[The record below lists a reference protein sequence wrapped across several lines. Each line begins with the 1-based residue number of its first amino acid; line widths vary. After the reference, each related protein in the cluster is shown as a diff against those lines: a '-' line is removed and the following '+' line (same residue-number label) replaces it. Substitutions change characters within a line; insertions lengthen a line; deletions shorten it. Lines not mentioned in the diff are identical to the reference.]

1 MFKKHI
7 RARLIAT
14 IAIMVLAL
22 FVVNAFVSTKN
33 VRSYFTVLSDEKCAQ
48 EANYYAEVVN
58 NWFSY
63 NEAVLKTAADSA
75 RVNQEDISVLRPM
88 FAKIVDANDSV
99 SEIYYV
105 KDNNEMVFG
114 YYEAPEDFVAI
125 ERPWFIGAKNTSGVY
140 YTEPYVDQIS
150 GDLCITMA
158 VATEGGVVGA
168 DLNMSMLTSSLPEP
182 SDGYLMVATN
192 EGSIVVHPSEEFALS
207 ADNCVTL
214 ADAVDGMYVNAVE
227 TDEEFKDYD
236 GTVSYITSSTVAAND
251 WTTSIILPKAS
262 YEKPINSLIRTFVVL
277 TVVFLA
283 LAVLTVYILS
293 TNITKPILAMTQ
305 TVQRI
310 VADIKDGHGDL
321 AARVNVRAE
330 DEIKT
335 TADGINSLLE
345 ELDRLIPESKS
356 AATTVSGQSEGL
368 VEITGQLSD
377 AMDGISPAVEDI
389 ANGATQQAQDVASA
403 TENVDQIGVAIDNV
417 VNSTT
422 ELDHIAKE
430 MHNASIESEEQIRN
444 LQSSTDTM
452 VEGINRI
459 SEQIKDTSN
468 AVDIINEKV
477 AAITEIAT
485 QTNLLSLNASIE
497 AARAGEMGKGFAV
510 VAEEIGKLAINS
522 ADTAAGIKDEMDALL
537 HSSQRTVDEST
548 KVHELTVQQQEV
560 LGNTTQTIHT
570 LLEQIDRT
578 VEHISDIET
587 DVAQCVE
594 ARKVIAAAMES
605 LSAISEEN
613 AASSEETSATTME
626 VSNTIGN
633 LSDSAK
639 ELNDI
644 ALGLNDS
651 LSIFQ

>member
-1 MFKKHI
+1 
-7 RARLIAT
+7 
-14 IAIMVLAL
+14 
-22 FVVNAFVSTKN
+22 
-33 VRSYFTVLSDEKCAQ
+33 
-48 EANYYAEVVN
+48 
-58 NWFSY
+58 
-63 NEAVLKTAADSA
+63 
-75 RVNQEDISVLRPM
+75 
-88 FAKIVDANDSV
+88 
-99 SEIYYV
+99 
-105 KDNNEMVFG
+105 
-114 YYEAPEDFVAI
+114 
-125 ERPWFIGAKNTSGVY
+125 
-140 YTEPYVDQIS
+140 
-150 GDLCITMA
+150 
-158 VATEGGVVGA
+158 
-168 DLNMSMLTSSLPEP
+168 
-182 SDGYLMVATN
+182 
-192 EGSIVVHPSEEFALS
+192 
-207 ADNCVTL
+207 
-214 ADAVDGMYVNAVE
+214 MYVNAAE

-262 YEKPINSLIRTFVVL
+262 YEKPINSLVRTFVVL
-277 TVVFLA
+277 TAVFLA

-377 AMDGISPAVEDI
+377 AMDGISSAVEDI

-403 TENVDQIGVAIDNV
+403 TENVEQIGVAIDNV